1 MALECETTERNW
13 CGGAARSERWH
24 REARPGTH
32 THPALA
38 RRHVILAMPEV
49 ADVRRHFYY
58 RDRRCVIGPARPAF
72 TRQARRDGPRIVR
85 GMVYVIRHALM
96 WKEMPRG
103 CGPDKT
109 RYHASIR
116 WSR

>member
-1 MALECETTERNW
+1 
-13 CGGAARSERWH
+13 
-24 REARPGTH
+24 
-32 THPALA
+32 
-38 RRHVILAMPEV
+38 
-49 ADVRRHFYY
+49 
-58 RDRRCVIGPARPAF
+58 
-72 TRQARRDGPRIVR
+72 
-85 GMVYVIRHALM
+85 MVYVIRHALM